1 MTKTAS
7 ARTKAMPI
15 STSKAGYFLLYSGI
29 IMAFVAVSL
38 LLAWIIYPSVFMNYV
53 FPIVALFLPI
63 TFYAVVAIGI
73 YYKKYRIRK

>member
-1 MTKTAS
+1 MTKTTS

-38 LLAWIIYPSVFMNYV
+38 LVAWLIYPTVFLDLI

-63 TFYAVVAIGI
+63 TFYAEVAIGL
-73 YYKKYRIRK
+73 YYKKFRIKK